1 MPILRILIRP
11 YKYSDTD
18 QIATL
23 FHETIREV
31 NRQHYSAEQVKAW
44 APDDI
49 HFKDWKSFCL
59 SKHTIVADDTDTIAG
74 FAQIEEN
81 GYIDCFYCHKNYQG
95 IGIGSLLFE
104 ALLKKAAELKLK
116 ELTVE
121 SSVTARPFFENKGF
135 SVITS
140 QSVYRRGQVLDNF
153 LMKKSI

>member
-1 MPILRILIRP
+1 MLIRP
-11 YKYSDTD
+11 FHHSDTD

-49 HFKDWKSFCL
+49 HFKDWATFCL
-59 SKHTIVADDTDTIAG
+59 AKYTYVADDEGQIAG
-74 FAQIEEN
+74 FAQLEEC

-95 IGIGSLLFE
+95 VGAGSMLFE
-104 ALLKKAAELKLK
+104 AILEKAVKLGIH

-121 SSVTARPFFENKGF
+121 SSITARSFFESKGF
-135 SVITS
+135 TIISTQEVF
-140 QSVYRRGQVLDNF
+140 RRGQVLKNF
-153 LMKKSI
+153 LMKKAI